1 MKHKDDIAGYV
12 RISFDDDL
20 NNDNTSIE
28 NQMAMIEDYVKRN
41 FPDAKLTFYNDRDR
55 SGYTFEKREGYQ
67 EMRKNFVEQKHNILI
82 IKDFSR
88 FSRRNGRGLV
98 ELEDLRDMGLRII
111 SIGDG
116 IDYPTNDDWIQIQMH
131 FFLNEMPVTDTS
143 KKVKN
148 VIKHRQ
154 QEGEW
159 ICAVPYG
166 YTMIN
171 SKKMEFEVNEA
182 AAEVVRMVFDLYNK
196 GWGYKKIA
204 NHLTDLHIPTPR
216 MVERERKEAKGEEC
230 KLSVRPEWSIITIQK
245 ILDNDFYIGTLR
257 QRKFTRKKINGD
269 DRKLDTEEHIVFENH
284 HAAIVDYSVFA
295 LAQENR
301 KKRTT
306 THYRGIKINDNVYS
320 GYLFCGECGSPMFSR
335 GKKNL
340 RPNYICGLYHRR
352 GLRGCTAHHI
362 RVDILDALLKSYIQK
377 VKENSA
383 DMIEKLEQSIKE
395 EKQSVQSAESLSER
409 LYEMLEQAKA
419 ELKATKRQK
428 IKEIMKRPEQEELI
442 EETYNEMELDL
453 EHKIAGL
460 QNQISMSFDKR
471 NTIIQVNRIA
481 KTAMDIFD
489 DILQK
494 TNLDK
499 VDIGLIVEKITV
511 FDDGEDME
519 GNSLSH
525 VEIQLKSDIDM
536 LLSAGELEEIV
547 NFPHDTEHSAY
558 NTIVQSASK
567 QKDKVFRVNVINGG
581 DPLEIFTNREG
592 EVIFKKYSPIGE
604 LGEFASHYAETLSK
618 TSGHPVCITDK
629 DSIVAIYG
637 APKKEF
643 MEKRISSELE
653 KIMDEK
659 STFIMKMGDTK
670 TMPVMEGADKYVA
683 GVVAPII
690 SEGSAIGSVIMVKG
704 EERDN
709 MGEVET
715 KLAQSAAGV
724 LGKQMEE

>member
-1 MKHKDDIAGYV
+1 MKHTDDIAGYV

-28 NQMAMIEDYVKRN
+28 NQIAMIEDYVKRN

-67 EMRKNFVEQKHNILI
+67 EMRRNFVEQKHNILI

-98 ELEDLRDMGLRII
+98 ELEDLMDMGLRII

-166 YTMIN
+166 YTMVN

-182 AAEVVRMVFDLYNK
+182 TAEVVRMVFDLYNK

-230 KLSVRPEWSIITIQK
+230 KLAVRPEWSIITIQK

-335 GKKNL
+335 GKK
-340 RPNYICGLYHRR
+340 
-352 GLRGCTAHHI
+352 
-362 RVDILDALLKSYIQK
+362 
-377 VKENSA
+377 
-383 DMIEKLEQSIKE
+383 
-395 EKQSVQSAESLSER
+395 
-409 LYEMLEQAKA
+409 
-419 ELKATKRQK
+419 ELA
-428 IKEIMKRPEQEELI
+428 
-442 EETYNEMELDL
+442 
-453 EHKIAGL
+453 
-460 QNQISMSFDKR
+460 
-471 NTIIQVNRIA
+471 
-481 KTAMDIFD
+481 
-489 DILQK
+489 
-494 TNLDK
+494 
-499 VDIGLIVEKITV
+499 
-511 FDDGEDME
+511 
-519 GNSLSH
+519 
-525 VEIQLKSDIDM
+525 
-536 LLSAGELEEIV
+536 
-547 NFPHDTEHSAY
+547 
-558 NTIVQSASK
+558 
-567 QKDKVFRVNVINGG
+567 
-581 DPLEIFTNREG
+581 
-592 EVIFKKYSPIGE
+592 
-604 LGEFASHYAETLSK
+604 
-618 TSGHPVCITDK
+618 
-629 DSIVAIYG
+629 
-637 APKKEF
+637 
-643 MEKRISSELE
+643 SELYLR
-653 KIMDEK
+653 
-659 STFIMKMGDTK
+659 SVPQTGDC
-670 TMPVMEGADKYVA
+670 ADVQH
-683 GVVAPII
+683 II
-690 SEGSAIGSVIMVKG
+690 
-704 EERDN
+704 
-709 MGEVET
+709 
-715 KLAQSAAGV
+715 
-724 LGKQMEE
+724 